1 MSILHLQT
9 RYRRTGNPD
18 KDGGAYS
25 ETDFLTSGP
34 VAKFNLADQDAIF

>member
-1 MSILHLQT
+1 MSISYHQT
-9 RYRRTGNPD
+9 RYRRTANPD
-18 KDGGAYS
+18 KDGGAYG